1 MAARSSPDKIS
12 SYAALPSIDD
22 LLRTETAASLVDAVG
37 RPRLTEYARRVVN
50 ELRRELKN
58 GGSAVSRQEMLASA
72 EQKLTTIWQRV
83 RSTGLRRVINAT
95 GVVIHTNLGR
105 APLSDA
111 AKRALADAAGYC
123 NVEYDLA
130 TGERGRRGER
140 VETLVCEL
148 TSAQDAIVV
157 NNCAAAAYLVLTAFA
172 VGREVVISRGELV
185 EIGGEFRVP
194 DVLSRSGVTLREVG
208 TTNRTKLADYERAM
222 GERTAMILKVHPSN
236 YRIVGFTAAPSLV
249 ELADLAHGKNILLYE
264 DAGSGAMTDLSAI
277 GLGDEPVISNSISD
291 GADLVTFSGDKLLGG
306 PQSGIIAGKAELIE
320 TLRKDPL
327 YRALRVSKLIY
338 AALEATLEAYFGEKV
353 LDQIPVQQMLASD
366 SAYLKKRA
374 QRFIASLANSQ
385 ITVEI
390 VSGRSA
396 VGGGA
401 APMTQPE
408 GPLVALVHSD
418 MSANQLEEKLRS
430 ASVPV
435 ITRIVDGRVM
445 IDLRTVAEDE
455 ESDLVAA
462 VNDAVQ
468 G

>member
-1 MAARSSPDKIS
+1 
-12 SYAALPSIDD
+12 
-22 LLRTETAASLVDAVG
+22 
-37 RPRLTEYARRVVN
+37 
-50 ELRRELKN
+50 
-58 GGSAVSRQEMLASA
+58 
-72 EQKLTTIWQRV
+72 
-83 RSTGLRRVINAT
+83 
-95 GVVIHTNLGR
+95 
-105 APLSDA
+105 
-111 AKRALADAAGYC
+111 
-123 NVEYDLA
+123 
-130 TGERGRRGER
+130 
-140 VETLVCEL
+140 
-148 TSAQDAIVV
+148 V

-401 APMTQPE
+401 APLTQPE